1 MLSNPFEAGTLGGM
15 GRPLIR
21 QEIKQRAKASGITPR
36 EYRMDFF
43 SPQIRQDIRQTV
55 KAKTKGVGARPQTR
69 TTPFFSPAYILSGY
83 GKMRGYGTGGK
94 KQ

>member
-1 MLSNPFEAGTLGGM
+1 MN
-15 GRPLIR
+15 
-21 QEIKQRAKASGITPR
+21 
-36 EYRMDFF
+36 FF

-69 TTPFFSPAYILSGY
+69 TTPFFSPAYILSGF
-83 GKMRGYGTGGK
+83 GMKGGK